1 MLVLLSVITAS
12 AKPRTADQ
20 MKRIAQNTIQRK
32 SLARNSAKKGA
43 AQLKTLLRTEDLPVQ
58 VYTYLYLYFDQINY
72 RDIQ

>member
-1 MLVLLSVITAS
+1 MRKTHTSLLTAMLVLLSVITAS

-43 AQLKTLLRTEDLPVQ
+43 AQLKTLLRTEDLQ
-58 VYTYLYLYFDQINY
+58 MTNEEQSL
-72 RDIQ
+72 